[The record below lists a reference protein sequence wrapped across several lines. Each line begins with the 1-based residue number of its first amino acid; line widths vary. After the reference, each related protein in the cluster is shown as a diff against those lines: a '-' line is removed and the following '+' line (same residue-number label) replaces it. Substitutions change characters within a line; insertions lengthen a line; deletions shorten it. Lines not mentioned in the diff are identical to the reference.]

1 MKISNKYLV
10 EAIVFISY
18 VLFAMAWVG
27 GTASMGQIMSAMQV
41 DSLASASL
49 ISGAVTLAKI
59 VGTFGAAWVALKF
72 GIKYAFFIASLFIVI
87 GLLTPFAPN
96 YELLL
101 LSRFLMG
108 LGGAFMIVYFNPIVM
123 HWFTPDERPVING
136 LNAVAFNI
144 GTGIVLWKMT
154 EINQFTGDW
163 KVSLIS
169 FSIASLLLSFAWL
182 LVKFEDEST
191 EQSQDGKAVVHY
203 SYMDGLKD
211 KFNWAYGLTYSGLL
225 AFYICLF
232 TFYPKAGI
240 SQSKWVIGFGIV
252 GTLAGIIYSKKV
264 PLRLPVIRWSGAV
277 MVITIIGVSFSSSE
291 WLQTLSAIVLGF
303 FIFFPITAL
312 VSIPHELPKMTGQRI
327 TVVFSLFYSIS
338 YLLST
343 VVLWLFGKLVDINQ
357 GDYTASFILISIVS
371 STFFIGSFF
380 LPETGKKKATSAN
393 DKIKINESQA
403 SKENKDKLCAE

>member
-27 GTASMGQIMSAMQV
+27 GTASMGQIMATMHV
-41 DSLASASL
+41 DSLASASF

-87 GLLTPFAPN
+87 GLLTPLAPN

-123 HWFTPDERPVING
+123 HWFPADERPVING

-144 GTGIVLWKMT
+144 GTGIVLWKMA

-163 KVSLIS
+163 KVSLIA

-182 LVKFEDEST
+182 LVKFEPESA
-191 EQSQDGKAVVHY
+191 EQSQDGKAVAHY
-203 SYMDGLKD
+203 SYIDGLKD

-252 GTLAGIIYSKKV
+252 GTLAGIIYSKKMA
-264 PLRLPVIRWSGAV
+264 LRLPVIRWSGAV

-338 YLLST
+338 YLIST
-343 VVLWLFGKLVDINQ
+343 VILWLFGKLVDINQ
-357 GDYTASFILISIVS
+357 GDYTVSFILISIVS

-380 LPETGKKKATSAN
+380 LPETGKVKAAITN
-393 DKIKINESQA
+393 EGDDKSKA
-403 SKENKDKLCAE
+403 SEDKLCAE

>member
-27 GTASMGQIMSAMQV
+27 GTASMGQIMSAMHI
-41 DSLASASL
+41 DSLASASF

-59 VGTFGAAWVALKF
+59 VGTFAAAWIALKF
-72 GIKYAFFIASLFIVI
+72 GIKYAFFIASLFIAI

-123 HWFTPDERPVING
+123 HWFPVNERPAING

-144 GTGIVLWKMT
+144 GTGVVLWKMT
-154 EINQFTGDW
+154 AINEFTGDW

-182 LVKFEDEST
+182 LVKFEPDT
-191 EQSQDGKAVVHY
+191 QGQSQEGTPLENY
-203 SYMDGLKD
+203 SYIDGLKD

-252 GTLAGIIYSKKV
+252 GTLAGILYSKKM
-264 PLRLPVIRWSGAV
+264 PLRLPVIRWSGAMMIV
-277 MVITIIGVSFSSSE
+277 TIIGVSFSNSE

-338 YLLST
+338 YLFST
-343 VVLWLFGKLVDINQ
+343 VILWLFGKLVDINQ
-357 GDYTASFILISIVS
+357 GDFTASFILISLIS

-380 LPETGKKKATSAN
+380 LPETGKVN
-393 DKIKINESQA
+393 ELNIKE
-403 SKENKDKLCAE
+403 KLCEE

>member
-27 GTASMGQIMSAMQV
+27 GTASMGQIMSAMHI
-41 DSLASASL
+41 DSLASASF

-59 VGTFGAAWVALKF
+59 VGTFAAAWIALKF
-72 GIKYAFFIASLFIVI
+72 GIKYAFFIASLLIAI

-123 HWFTPDERPVING
+123 HWFPVNERPVING

-144 GTGIVLWKMT
+144 GTGVVLWKMT
-154 EINQFTGDW
+154 AINEFTGDW
-163 KVSLIS
+163 KVSLFS
-169 FSIASLLLSFAWL
+169 FSIASLLFSFAWL
-182 LVKFEDEST
+182 LVKFEPES
-191 EQSQDGKAVVHY
+191 EGHNQEGEVAENY
-203 SYMDGLKD
+203 SYIDGLKD

-252 GTLAGIIYSKKV
+252 GTLAGIIYSKKM
-264 PLRLPVIRWSGAV
+264 PLRLPVIRWSGA
-277 MVITIIGVSFSSSE
+277 MMILTIIGVSFSSSE

-343 VVLWLFGKLVDINQ
+343 VILWLFGKLVDINH
-357 GDYTASFILISIVS
+357 GDYTASFILISLIS

-380 LPETGKKKATSAN
+380 LPETGKVKEST
-393 DKIKINESQA
+393 IKE
-403 SKENKDKLCAE
+403 KLCAE